1 MSQIIDREWKGL
13 LIGQRKHNGYVNATQ
28 LAKAY
33 YQATSIRREPAD
45 WSRIKRTKESI
56 AYLATVTGNP
66 VSDLVVVVQGNFTG
80 KEQGTWIHPDLAV
93 NFAVWLSVELEF
105 IVFGWVEEWLKDEQ
119 ASQQQQR
126 IAPSPEERLAMGV
139 DALSKLGIELDNPR
153 FSQGLRDWGLNLLG
167 IAPRQPEIEG
177 ERWLG
182 AAERAEELGF
192 GRIGAD
198 LSRRVKLGNWLSKY
212 ELVRRKEKR
221 YCTGTDRS
229 IWCYQLCDELDKA
242 IAEYFEDE
250 EQMG

>member
-13 LIGQRKHNGYVNATQ
+13 LIGQQKHNGYVNATQ

-33 YQATSIRREPAD
+33 YQATG
-45 WSRIKRTKESI
+45 SRKDVSNWVNNKRTKTST
-56 AYLATVTGNP
+56 AYLASVTGIT
-66 VSDLVVVVQGNFTG
+66 VSELVVTVRGG
-80 KEQGTWIHPDLAV
+80 EPSEQGTWIHPDLAV

-105 IVFGWVEEWLKDEQ
+105 IVFGWVKDWIQNEQ

-126 IAPSPEERLAMGV
+126 LAPSPEERLAMGV

-153 FSQGLRDWGLNLLG
+153 LSQGLRDWGLNLLG
-167 IAPRQPEIEG
+167 IAPQQPEIEG